1 MDEFVDDLTLSRRL
15 KAYQD
20 MADLQFKTIVED
32 MITYSH
38 GTIQNSSE
46 QHIVQA
52 TEDMTISFSAN
63 SSASALLESEGE
75 LSSEEKLS

>member
-1 MDEFVDDLTLSRRL
+1 MDEFDDDLTLSRRL

-38 GTIQNSSE
+38 GTIKNSSE

-52 TEDMTISFSAN
+52 TEDFTISFSAN
-63 SSASALLESEGE
+63 SCASALLESEGE
-75 LSSEEKLS
+75 LSSEEKA